1 MEDSSESSHKKEVE
15 RTMWLKRSLS
25 GTLENNLP
33 MFRLN
38 APVII
43 YAEANWE
50 ATEDNIVGDH
60 VMIVQEV
67 AIRAWNWFN

>member
-1 MEDSSESSHKKEVE
+1 MSTVNGSC
-15 RTMWLKRSLS
+15 RA
-25 GTLENNLP
+25 
-33 MFRLN
+33 N

-43 YAEANWE
+43 YAE